1 VLSDGAP
8 GSPLVKGVGQRMLK
22 HDYAVNF
29 ALALMHK
36 DLSYAIAEGARAG
49 VPLRTAETARAMF
62 GDAVAAKLAD
72 ADFAAVVEPLRQRST

>member
-1 VLSDGAP
+1 
-8 GSPLVKGVGQRMLK
+8 
-22 HDYAVNF
+22 
-29 ALALMHK
+29 MHK